1 MQGWLGRGEG
11 HPEVAKGPWHELGRG
26 GQKYGGRRGVFE
38 LGSYAQRHV
47 QKLLRGERAPTL
59 GAVAGDVRALLSS
72 SEGGWPEEPR
82 PAADTNCGASTHRHV
97 VKFIVRNGLFHQ
109 VRLLCGP

>member
-1 MQGWLGRGEG
+1 MEGWLGREEG

-38 LGSYAQRHV
+38 LGSYAQHHV

-72 SEGGWPEEPR
+72 SEGG
-82 PAADTNCGASTHRHV
+82 
-97 VKFIVRNGLFHQ
+97 
-109 VRLLCGP
+109 